1 MFASSTVARMDGVI
15 TQKATNAST
24 TYVTSCGGQKDLGLG
39 RFLHIRRRLEVDHD
53 LVGLELARLG
63 YSTLYLVM

>member
-24 TYVTSCGGQKDLGLG
+24 TYVTSYGGQKNLGLG
-39 RFLHIRRRLEVDHD
+39 RCHHIRRRLEVDHD
-53 LVGLELARLG
+53 LVGLDLARLG